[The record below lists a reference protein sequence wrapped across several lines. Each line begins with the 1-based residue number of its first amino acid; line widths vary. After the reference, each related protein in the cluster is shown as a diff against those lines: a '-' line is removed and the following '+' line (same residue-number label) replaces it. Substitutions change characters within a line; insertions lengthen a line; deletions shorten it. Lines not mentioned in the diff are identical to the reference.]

1 MKICVICGYKQKM
14 KILLVGN
21 PNVGKSVIFNRLTGL
36 DVVVSNYPGTTVDF
50 THGSM
55 RVGETK
61 VELIDVPGNYS
72 LDPSTRAEEIAV
84 DMIDGMG
91 DDDLII
97 NVVDATRLERNL
109 RLTLELL
116 ETGKPM
122 LVALNMWDDVERK
135 GIHIDIEKLRDLLGG
150 VPVIPTSGLSG
161 EGIKPL
167 VEHVTEA
174 SSAQIHERTE
184 SEQERWSDVGKIISE
199 VQTIEHRHPT
209 FIEKFQ
215 DATIRPLTGI
225 PIAIL
230 VLVLSTAIIL
240 AVFMSLFMLIIMPFF
255 DICYL
260 PVVQYVSSALGGEGF
275 VHDILIGQVEGA
287 ELNTMSLF
295 LSMGLLTMAVGVP
308 LVVLVGLT
316 GFYLV
321 LGLLED
327 SGYLPR
333 LAVLVDSL
341 FHRSGLHGSAIV
353 PTFLGLGCNIIGAFG
368 TRVMET
374 RKQRFISM
382 TLMAIAV
389 PCAAQLG
396 MLVGLFFGLDAVM
409 GTELGAGEIKGFEN
423 LIWLVFLILVV
434 IFIIGGLIMSKL
446 IKGEKDEG
454 EILLEIPP
462 YRRPRICAVLKKLW
476 MRIRMFLTEA
486 IPWLLVGVLLVNVL
500 YYWGV
505 LDFIGDV
512 SSPVIVGL
520 FGLPKVAVLA
530 LIVGFLRKDLAVGTL
545 IPLVTSGVMD
555 GMQLV
560 IASVILVIYFPCYT
574 TFVVMLRELGLRDMM
589 LSVGIMLSTV
599 LVVGTVLR
607 VLLIGVC

>member
-1 MKICVICGYKQKM
+1 
-14 KILLVGN
+14 
-21 PNVGKSVIFNRLTGL
+21 
-36 DVVVSNYPGTTVDF
+36 
-50 THGSM
+50 
-55 RVGETK
+55 
-61 VELIDVPGNYS
+61 
-72 LDPSTRAEEIAV
+72 
-84 DMIDGMG
+84 
-91 DDDLII
+91 
-97 NVVDATRLERNL
+97 
-109 RLTLELL
+109 
-116 ETGKPM
+116 
-122 LVALNMWDDVERK
+122 
-135 GIHIDIEKLRDLLGG
+135 
-150 VPVIPTSGLSG
+150 
-161 EGIKPL
+161 
-167 VEHVTEA
+167 
-174 SSAQIHERTE
+174 
-184 SEQERWSDVGKIISE
+184 
-199 VQTIEHRHPT
+199 
-209 FIEKFQ
+209 
-215 DATIRPLTGI
+215 
-225 PIAIL
+225 
-230 VLVLSTAIIL
+230 
-240 AVFMSLFMLIIMPFF
+240 
-255 DICYL
+255 
-260 PVVQYVSSALGGEGF
+260 
-275 VHDILIGQVEGA
+275 
-287 ELNTMSLF
+287 LNTMSLF
-295 LSMGLLTMAVGVP
+295 LLMGLLTMAVGVP

-341 FHRSGLHGSAIV
+341 FHRIGLHGYAIV

-374 RKQRFISM
+374 RKQRFIAM

-396 MLVGLFFGLDAVM
+396 MLVGLFFGLDVVM

-423 LIWLVFLILVV
+423 LIWLVFLVLIV
-434 IFIIGGLIMSKL
+434 IFIIGGLIMSRL

-462 YRRPRICAVLKKLW
+462 YRRPRIRAVLKKLW

-574 TFVVMLRELGLRDMM
+574 TFVVMLRELGVRDMM

-599 LVVGTVLR
+599 LIVGTVLR
-607 VLLIGVC
+607 MVLIGF

>member
-1 MKICVICGYKQKM
+1 MN
-14 KILLVGN
+14 ILLVGN

-36 DVVVSNYPGTTVDF
+36 NVTVSNYPGTTVDF

-61 VELIDVPGNYS
+61 AELIDVPGNYS

-84 DMIDGMG
+84 DMIDGMSE
-91 DDDLII
+91 DDLII

-116 ETGKPM
+116 ETGKQM
-122 LVALNMWDDVERK
+122 VVALNMWDDVERK

-161 EGIKPL
+161 EGIKQL

-260 PVVQYVSSALGGEGF
+260 PIVQYVSSALGGEGF

-341 FHRSGLHGSAIV
+341 FHRIGLHGYAIV

-368 TRVMET
+368 ARVMET
-374 RKQRFISM
+374 RKQRFIAM

-396 MLVGLFFGLDAVM
+396 MLVGLFFGLDVVM
-409 GTELGAGEIKGFEN
+409 GTELGAEEIKGFEN

-462 YRRPRICAVLKKLW
+462 YRRPRFRAVLKKLW

-486 IPWLLVGVLLVNVL
+486 IPWLLVGILLVNVL

-574 TFVVMLRELGLRDMM
+574 TFVVMLRELGVRDMM